1 MILWVSVEGRLGNA
15 FHGASSATLYV
26 CRQTKAGN
34 LQLLV
39 SVRNLQQQHSSSKY
53 SVKSYE
59 SNSGKVY
66 DGVVDR

>member
-1 MILWVSVEGRLGNA
+1 MVHRRPLNMCVA
-15 FHGASSATLYV
+15 K
-26 CRQTKAGN
+26 TKAFN